1 MQTAFPAKVIRWDVG
16 TNTVE
21 LEPQFIETWVTQDG
35 NREREPRDQP
45 YISNVPVLYP
55 RSGGWSI
62 TFPIVPGS
70 FGLVLCTKYSL
81 DVWRGQGIATDPGD
95 LRRFTMSG
103 AVFFPVNLY
112 PDDETLSEINTP
124 NSIDPAHM
132 VLGQGSALVD
142 FVALA
147 GKVKDQLD
155 ILQAAFDAH
164 THTSFGTVPAPNPP
178 TIPIGTNPVW
188 NSNVAATKVKVQ

>member
-35 NREREPRDQP
+35 SREQEPRDQP

-81 DVWRGQGIATDPGD
+81 DVWRGQGNATDPGD

-124 NSIDPAHM
+124 NSIDPIHM
-132 VLGQGSALVD
+132 VLGQGGALVD

-147 GKVKDQLD
+147 GKVNGLWETFINATPGTADGGAA
-155 ILQAAFDAH
+155 LQTAVRGYWE
-164 THTSFGTVPAPNPP
+164 TSLASQGT
-178 TIPIGTNPVW
+178 G
-188 NSNVAATKVKVQ
+188 STKVKVQ